1 VPARYVS
8 GSLRN
13 DDAELHV
20 GRTSHSWAEAWMP
33 GLEWVG
39 FDPANDISPRGDSL
53 RVAVGLDYRDAAP
66 VSGRRVGFGDA
77 KMSVEASVR
86 LID

>member
-1 VPARYVS
+1 MCIRD
-8 GSLRN
+8 R
-13 DDAELHV
+13 HV
-20 GRTSHSWAEAWMP
+20 GRTSHSWAEAWVP

-39 FDPANDISPRGDSL
+39 FDPANGISPRGDSL

-77 KMSVEASVR
+77 KMTVDCAVR
-86 LID
+86 LIE

>member
-1 VPARYVS
+1 
-8 GSLRN
+8 
-13 DDAELHV
+13 
-20 GRTSHSWAEAWMP
+20 
-33 GLEWVG
+33 VG
-39 FDPANDISPRGDSL
+39 FDPANNMSPRGDSL

>member
-1 VPARYVS
+1 MSAAPAIP
-8 GSLRN
+8 
-13 DDAELHV
+13 
-20 GRTSHSWAEAWMP
+20 GRRPGCP

-86 LID
+86 VVD